1 MKTSEQIEEALE
13 VLWVCLVD
21 AQPQL
26 NTEIQLVEKLE
37 IPFDLLVKEG
47 LVERS
52 KGIVNFTPTGKKE
65 AGLAI
70 RRHRLSERLFHDII
84 ESDQADMEEAACQV
98 EHIVKR
104 GIEEKICRLL
114 GHPETCPHGRP
125 IPPGDCCR
133 KARETKDKFVV
144 PLNNLK
150 PGESGKI
157 AYIMAGDSKKLQKLM
172 AMGVLPGNAIELNA
186 NFPSFV
192 FTVDYSQYAVDA
204 DMAAAIIVKRSPQ
217 GN

>member
-1 MKTSEQIEEALE
+1 MQINEQIEEALE

-21 AQPQL
+21 ADPQL
-26 NTEIQLVEKLE
+26 NSVSQLNEKLE
-37 IPFDLLVKEG
+37 IPLDQLVQQK
-47 LVERS
+47 LVEHSGETIR
-52 KGIVNFTPTGKKE
+52 FTPKGKQE
-65 AGLAI
+65 AERSI

-84 ESDQADMEEAACQV
+84 ETDRADMEEAACQM

-114 GHPETCPHGRP
+114 GHPETCPHGKP

-133 KARETKDKFVV
+133 KARETKEKFVV
-144 PLNNLK
+144 PLTNLK
-150 PGESGKI
+150 PGETGSI
-157 AYIMAGDSKKLQKLM
+157 AYIKAGDSKKLQKLM

-192 FTVDYSQYAVDA
+192 FSVDYSQYAVDA
-204 DMAAAIIVKRSPQ
+204 DMAEAIIVKR
-217 GN
+217 G